1 MRTVAEIVGWLI
13 IAMFL
18 LGATGLADFRLDF
31 MLG

>member
-1 MRTVAEIVGWLI
+1 VRTLAEIVGWLI

-18 LGATGLADFRLDF
+18 LGAIGLADFRLDF